1 MLVVVASRY
10 DEIARS
16 LVDRWAKQEARLL
29 TCEDLSVVGWRHS
42 LRSVGGDSSPLL
54 DSTAVIDKQVVR
66 VEEISGVLTRLSY
79 VFEQELLHIVP
90 GDRVYVA
97 AE

>member
-10 DEIARS
+10 DETARS

-42 LRSVGGDSSPLL
+42 LRCVGGDS
-54 DSTAVIDKQVVR
+54 
-66 VEEISGVLTRLSY
+66 
-79 VFEQELLHIVP
+79 
-90 GDRVYVA
+90 
-97 AE
+97 